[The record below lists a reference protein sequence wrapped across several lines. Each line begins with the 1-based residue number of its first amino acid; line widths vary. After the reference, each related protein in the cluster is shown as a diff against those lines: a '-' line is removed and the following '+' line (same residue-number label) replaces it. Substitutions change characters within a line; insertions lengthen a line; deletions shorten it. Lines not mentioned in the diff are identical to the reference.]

1 MEGRFIDRLISR
13 GGSKTRDSRWNK
25 RRIFTDF
32 TSWSILRKAAHQ
44 HVTVSWRLHTKEKKS
59 IRPRWVRKER
69 GRASDREKMNYATN
83 RKMLV
88 TMELEAIVLYLL
100 SVSLFRSIFFR
111 FSTPPR
117 QREEG
122 REEEENEK
130 KPRAMICSDPCHAL
144 FLLPMDRPSLCFALS
159 PPTSPIG
166 YTAATKPHSSSSS
179 FSI

>member
-25 RRIFTDF
+25 RRIF

-69 GRASDREKMNYATN
+69 GRASDRGGREKMNYATN

-100 SVSLFRSIFFR
+100 SVSLFRSILFR